1 MEIELL
7 MEGALGKLEPESFTK
22 QLRELGEKEQIKV
35 EDYGDLVQLHL
46 CPNGI
51 IACV

>member
-22 QLRELGEKEQIKV
+22 QLRELGEKEQGGGLWRSGAAAPLSKW
-35 EDYGDLVQLHL
+35 DH
-46 CPNGI
+46 CM
-51 IACV
+51 CV